1 MTNIYLLPMAG
12 IQAAAGQ
19 ELFSPAWRPYGL
31 YSDDCGKTNLPF
43 LSKLFFHE
51 KMRQFPFRIT
61 PAPKT
66 PESVFSRT
74 FVFQNKRFSQLPTV
88 SL

>member
-19 ELFSPAWRPYGL
+19 ELFSPAWRPYRF

-43 LSKLFFHE
+43 LSKLFFHG
-51 KMRQFPFRIT
+51 RCTSSRFRLT
-61 PAPKT
+61 PAPET

>member
-19 ELFSPAWRPYGL
+19 EFFSPARRPYGL
-31 YSDDCGKTNLPF
+31 YSDDCGKRICR
-43 LSKLFFHE
+43 LSANFSFIE
-51 KMRQFPFRIT
+51 DSASSRFRMS
-61 PAPKT
+61 PVSET

-74 FVFQNKRFSQLPTV
+74 FVFQNKRF
-88 SL
+88 